1 MCLNSESTW
10 PNHVMSHDSAKMVPT
25 SALKRKENTH
35 YVKQNF
41 PGGGG
46 GGYSVKTGCDS

>member
-25 SALKRKENTH
+25 SALTGKVNTQ

-41 PGGGG
+41 LPEG
-46 GGYSVKTGCDS
+46 GGYSVKTGFDP